1 MMDYTGTPL
10 PSSPVLALPTQ
21 KAQAP
26 SSASQL
32 NGFINL
38 HATETMWASCAWCA
52 TSPFHRAQLSAGC
65 SVVCLN
71 SDLFVSLSYVTLSYQ
86 SLFLRTNLMLS

>member
-1 MMDYTGTPL
+1 MDYTRTPL

-32 NGFINL
+32 NGFINH
-38 HATETMWASCAWCA
+38 HATETMWATCAWCA

-71 SDLFVSLSYVTLSYQ
+71 SDLFVSLPYVTRSYQ